1 MKRGSTKVAI
11 VMLLLV
17 TAGLEERRCFGEV
30 VQFIFG
36 DSLSDAGNNNYL
48 TKSLAR
54 AALPWYGID
63 FGSGMPNGRFT
74 NGRTVADIV
83 GDKMG
88 LPRPPAFLDP
98 TLNTE
103 TILNKGVSYASGGG
117 GILNET
123 SGLFIQRFSLSKQI
137 ELFQGTQ
144 EMIRMNIGQE
154 AANKFFAQSQF
165 IVALGSN
172 DYINNFLL
180 PVYADSWTYNGET
193 FTNYVV
199 TSLEGQ
205 LRLLYSL
212 GARKLTFFGLGP
224 MGCIPLQR
232 FTTSSGECQ
241 ESTNKLSRMFN
252 KKSLNLIETLSR
264 TLPNAT
270 FKFGDA
276 YDVFQDLIDNPETYG
291 FSNSNDPCCRIAKI
305 RPTLTCTP
313 LSSLCKDRS
322 KYVFW
327 DEYHPT
333 DRANELIANAVLSK
347 LGLGKPDNETN
358 KS

>member
-1 MKRGSTKVAI
+1 M
-11 VMLLLV
+11 
-17 TAGLEERRCFGEV
+17 
-30 VQFIFG
+30 
-36 DSLSDAGNNNYL
+36 
-48 TKSLAR
+48 
-54 AALPWYGID
+54 
-63 FGSGMPNGRFT
+63 
-74 NGRTVADIV
+74 
-83 GDKMG
+83 
-88 LPRPPAFLDP
+88 
-98 TLNTE
+98 
-103 TILNKGVSYASGGG
+103 
-117 GILNET
+117 
-123 SGLFIQRFSLSKQI
+123 
-137 ELFQGTQ
+137 FQGTQ

-154 AANKFFAQSQF
+154 ATNKFFAQSQY
-165 IVALGSN
+165 IVDLGSN

-180 PVYADSWTYNGET
+180 PLYADSWTYNGET

-199 TSLEGQ
+199 TSFEGQ
-205 LRLLYSL
+205 LR
-212 GARKLTFFGLGP
+212 
-224 MGCIPLQR
+224 
-232 FTTSSGECQ
+232 

-252 KKSLNLIETLSR
+252 KKSLNLNKTFSR

-276 YDVFQDLIDNPETYG
+276 YDVFQDLIDNQETYG
-291 FSNSNDPCCRIAKI
+291 FSNSNDPCCKIAKI